1 MRTPG
6 FGDSDWTR
14 VISELR
20 LAGYRGAIDIEGWH
34 DPVYRDDLEITGQ
47 VRALEYLKE
56 CRGGGLYPTAHY
68 VGIHRTECQ
77 CSLPDE
83 CAAHR
88 AQKREE
94 VNDTCNE
101 EAWAACCSQR
111 SARSQS
117 RRRRRLPAQS
127 RCATIGA
134 SDVHLRFFAGGAEGD
149 AFASIVYNGAVQ
161 AAKDTGAQVDYVFS
175 GWKAETMVQQLR
187 EAVAAKPDGIAMMG
201 HPGEAAI
208 MPLAEEASKAGIKMM
223 YQNVPLP
230 GVVAK
235 FGGGYVGAQQDPQ
248 GTALGEEAVRRFGLK
263 SGDSVIVFGPFDQ
276 QPERYVREGA
286 TADALEAAGLKVTRI
301 PSPTE
306 WAADPN
312 LAISAVTAALTND
325 PAVKAIIYPG
335 GQLLGNA
342 AAYMQA
348 AGKKPGEVVNIG
360 FDTSPQI
367 VAGFKDG
374 WVQLTADQQPFLQGY
389 MPILSLCQQVVYG
402 LAPIN
407 VDTGAG
413 FVTPDNYE
421 AVADLATEGLR

>member
-1 MRTPG
+1 MSRMFLKSIATAA
-6 FGDSDWTR
+6 
-14 VISELR
+14 
-20 LAGYRGAIDIEGWH
+20 LATVAMGAI
-34 DPVYRDDLEITGQ
+34 VSAASAQTLRDNW
-47 VRALEYLKE
+47 
-56 CRGGGLYPTAHY
+56 C
-68 VGIHRTECQ
+68 
-77 CSLPDE
+77 
-83 CAAHR
+83 
-88 AQKREE
+88 
-94 VNDTCNE
+94 
-101 EAWAACCSQR
+101 
-111 SARSQS
+111 
-117 RRRRRLPAQS
+117 
-127 RCATIGA
+127 
-134 SDVHLRFFAGGAEGD
+134 SDVKIRFFAGGAEGD

-187 EAVAAKPDGIAMMG
+187 EAIAAAPDGIAMMG

-230 GVVAK
+230 GVTAK
-235 FGGGYVGAQQDPQ
+235 FGGGYVGAQQGPQ
-248 GTALGEEAVRRFGLK
+248 GQALGEESVRRFGLK
-263 SGDSVIVFGPFDQ
+263 AGDAVIVFGPFDQ

-286 TADALEAAGLKVTRI
+286 TADALEAAGIKVTRM

-312 LAISAVTAALTND
+312 LAIPVITAALANNPDT
-325 PAVKAIIYPG
+325 KAIVYPG

-342 AAYMQA
+342 PVYMQA
-348 AGKKPGEVVNIG
+348 AGKAPGDVVQIG

-367 VAGFKDG
+367 VEGFKAG

-413 FVTPDNYE
+413 FVTPENYE
-421 AVADLATEGLR
+421 AVATLATEGLR

>member
-1 MRTPG
+1 MKAERIKALG
-6 FGDSDWTR
+6 ALLAVSS
-14 VISELR
+14 VLAISASTANAETLR
-20 LAGYRGAIDIEGWH
+20 DQWC
-34 DPVYRDDLEITGQ
+34 
-47 VRALEYLKE
+47 K
-56 CRGGGLYPTAHY
+56 
-68 VGIHRTECQ
+68 
-77 CSLPDE
+77 
-83 CAAHR
+83 
-88 AQKREE
+88 
-94 VNDTCNE
+94 
-101 EAWAACCSQR
+101 
-111 SARSQS
+111 
-117 RRRRRLPAQS
+117 
-127 RCATIGA
+127 
-134 SDVHLRFFAGGAEGD
+134 DVKIRFFSGGAEGD
-149 AFASIVYNGAVQ
+149 AFGSIVYNGAVQ
-161 AAKDTGAQVDYVFS
+161 AAHDTGAQVDYVFS

-187 EAVAAKPDGIAMMG
+187 EAIAVQPNGIAMMG

-230 GVVAK
+230 GVTAK
-235 FGGGYVGAQQDPQ
+235 FGGGYVGAQQGPQ
-248 GTALGEEAVRRFGLK
+248 GQALGEEAVRRFGLQA
-263 SGDSVIVFGPFDQ
+263 GDSVIVFGPFDQ

-312 LAISAVTAALTND
+312 LAIPTVTAALTND

-342 AAYMQA
+342 QAFMQA
-348 AGKKPGEVVNIG
+348 AGKKPGEVINIG

-367 VAGFKDG
+367 VEAFKAG

-389 MPILSLCQQVVYG
+389 LPILSLCQQVVYG

-413 FVTPDNYE
+413 FVTPENYE
-421 AVADLATEGLR
+421 AVATLATEGLR